1 MTTWMRMVLWVAWL
15 VTVSWFWHGGVLG
28 TASALAASALSL
40 VLFVWPPATHR
51 RRRTALRYVEMG
63 KQPVGLP

>member
-15 VTVSWFWHGGVLG
+15 AAVSWVWHEGVLG
-28 TASALAASALSL
+28 GASALAASALSL
-40 VLFVWPPATHR
+40 VLFIPTTHR